1 MKDGRFVRF
10 VAVFKREFMEEIV
23 STVTLSCTQ
32 SEYENV
38 SSMQNVFEV
47 LMLIF
52 INLGTGYATL
62 MLQ

>member
-1 MKDGRFVRF
+1 
-10 VAVFKREFMEEIV
+10 MEEIV
-23 STVTLSCTQ
+23 STITLSCTQ
-32 SEYENV
+32 PEYENV
-38 SSMQNVFEV
+38 SSAHMRNVFEV

>member
-1 MKDGRFVRF
+1 
-10 VAVFKREFMEEIV
+10 MEEIV
-23 STVTLSCTQ
+23 STITLSCTQ